1 VRYLVPYS
9 RTRIR
14 PSSRASLADVTHAP
28 FWLDRPERPEPTAAL
43 VRDTTADLVV
53 VGGGY
58 TGMWTALLAKEAD
71 PGLDVLVLEGDR
83 IAEGASGRNGGF
95 MAASVTHGFS
105 NGMSRWPEEMAELV
119 SQGRAN
125 LDAIEA
131 TITRHSMDVDF
142 ARTGEL
148 DVATEDHQVPD
159 LAALPALVAPYGEH
173 LEFLDGPATRA
184 MVNSPL
190 YRAGVLDRD
199 GVALVDPAKL
209 NWELARVVRSL
220 GVRIH
225 EHSPVVGLEA
235 TATGVEVRTAHATVR
250 AGRVAIGTSAFP
262 NLLRRVRPFIIPVY
276 DYALM
281 TEPLTPEQWDSIGWA
296 FRGGVGDSNNQFHYT
311 RPTADGRLLWG
322 GFEAIYHYGSRIGP
336 HLNRDDATNAVLAE
350 NFFQTFP
357 QLEGLRFSHAWG
369 GAIDTCSRFSAFWGT
384 AMGGRVAYSVG
395 YTGLGV
401 GATRFGA
408 QVMLDLLSDGETE
421 RTRLEMVRT
430 KPIPFPP
437 EPLRSP
443 AVALTR
449 WSLDRADNSGG
460 RRNVWLRTLDRM
472 GLGFDS

>member
-1 VRYLVPYS
+1 MPYS

-28 FWLDRPERPEPTAAL
+28 FWLDRPERPEPAAAL
-43 VRDTTADLVV
+43 VSDTTADLVV

-95 MAASVTHGFS
+95 MAASITHGFS
-105 NGMSRWPEEMAELV
+105 NGMSRWPEELPELI

-131 TITRHSMDVDF
+131 TIARHSMDVDF

-148 DVATEDHQVPD
+148 DVATEDHQVAD
-159 LAALPALVAPYGEH
+159 LAELPALVAPYGAQ

-220 GVRIH
+220 GVRVH
-225 EHSPVVGLEA
+225 EHSPVVSLGA
-235 TATGVEVRTAHATVR
+235 TANGVEVRTAHATVR

-262 NLLRRVRPFIIPVY
+262 NLMRRVRPFIIPVY

-281 TEPLTPEQWDSIGWA
+281 TEPLTPEQWDSVGWA

-322 GFEAIYHYGSRIGP
+322 GFEAIYHYGSRMGP
-336 HLNRDDATNAVLAE
+336 HLNRDDTTNAVLAE

-408 QVMLDLLSDGETE
+408 QVMLDLLAGRETE

-437 EPLRSP
+437 EPFRSP

>member
-1 VRYLVPYS
+1 MPYS
-9 RTRIR
+9 RSSIRI
-14 PSSRASLADVTHAP
+14 SSRSALADVTHAP
-28 FWLDRPERPEPTAAL
+28 FWLDRPERPNPTATL
-43 VRDTTADLVV
+43 VGDTTADLVI

-95 MAASVTHGFS
+95 VAASITHGFS
-105 NGMSRWPEEMAELV
+105 NGLSRWPDEMVELTR
-119 SQGRAN
+119 QGKAN
-125 LDAIEA
+125 LEGIGA
-131 TITRHSMDVDF
+131 TVSRYDMDVDF
-142 ARTGEL
+142 ALTGEL
-148 DVATEDHQVPD
+148 DVATEDHQVAE
-159 LAALPALVAPYGEH
+159 LAELPELVAPYGET

-184 MVNSPL
+184 MVDSPL
-190 YRAGVLDRD
+190 YRGSVLNRD

-209 NWELARVVRSL
+209 NWELARVVGSL
-220 GVRIH
+220 GVRVH
-225 EHSPVVGLEA
+225 EHSTVTGLES
-235 TATGVEVRTAHATVR
+235 TGSGVEVRTAHGRVR
-250 AGRVAIGTSAFP
+250 ARQVAIGTSASP
-262 NLLRRVRPFIIPVY
+262 NLLRRVRPFVIPVY

-281 TEPLTPEQWDSIGWA
+281 TEPLTAAQWDSIGWA
-296 FRGGVGDSNNQFHYT
+296 FRGGIGDSNNQFHYA

-322 GFEAIYHYGSRIGP
+322 GFEAIYHYGSRMGP
-336 HLNRDDATNAVLAE
+336 QLNRDDTTNAVLAG
-350 NFFQTFP
+350 NFFATFP
-357 QLEGLRFSHAWG
+357 QLEGLRFTHAWG

-384 AMGGRVAYSVG
+384 AMGGRVAYSLG

-408 QVMLDLLSDGETE
+408 QVMLDLLAGRETE
-421 RTRLEMVRT
+421 RARLAMVGT

-460 RRNVWLRTLDRM
+460 RRNLWLRTLDRL